1 MNAGRA
7 FVVQAQVVHALI
19 LRETRT
25 RFGVHQLGFL
35 WAFIEPVLFIS
46 TFLVLYSVTERSPPA
61 GMTLF
66 GFMVTGVI
74 PYFLFR
80 ESATRVALAVSSNKG
95 LLFYPQVRPL
105 DLIAARTTL
114 EFTTFFLVMG
124 ILMGG
129 EAFWLGHGELQNPL
143 GVIIGLLLA
152 NMLGAAFGAILGSLA
167 LYVPALERLTGA
179 LMRPFFWLSGVFFT
193 ANDVP
198 LALLEYIKFNPVLHC
213 VEQVR
218 DGWFYS
224 YESYHLE
231 PTYPLV
237 WALGLTLFALLF
249 ERTAR
254 TRIELT

>member
-1 MNAGRA
+1 MNVGRA
-7 FVVQAQVVHALI
+7 FVVQSQVVHALI

-25 RFGVHQLGFL
+25 RFGAHQLGFL
-35 WAFIEPVLFIS
+35 WAFIEPFLFIG
-46 TFLVLYSVTERSPPA
+46 TFLVIFSLTERSAPA

-74 PYFLFR
+74 PYLLFR
-80 ESATRVALAVSSNKG
+80 ESSSRVAVAISSNKG

-105 DLIAARTTL
+105 DLVAARTVL
-114 EFTTFFLVMG
+114 EFTTFFLVLC

-129 EAFWLGHGELQNPL
+129 EALWLGRGELEAPL
-143 GVIIGLLLA
+143 AVISGLILA
-152 NMLGAAFGAILGSLA
+152 NLLGAALGAILGSLSIY
-167 LYVPALERLTGA
+167 LPALERLTGA

-218 DGWFYS
+218 DGWYYS
-224 YESYHLE
+224 YDSHHIE
-231 PTYPLV
+231 PVYPLLWV
-237 WALGLTLFALLF
+237 LGLTFFALLF
-249 ERTAR
+249 ERASR
-254 TRIELT
+254 TRIQLT